1 MICFCVSTIIRN
13 KTLKNK
19 KHPWNINSQRWFC
32 LMNNNENAMV
42 CSGSPHKTKEL
53 KFHQQ
58 LSRGTRNTWLAQTQP
73 AGTAHHLW
81 QHDVLHR
88 KNLPDL
94 FFRPSVAISQW
105 VFRNAGLIEN
115 DGFCLEF
122 RVCNPILN
130 GRGDP
135 FTCRGDTNLGKRPQL
150 DTTWRSL
157 ETWRQINLKG
167 DWTTAFPR
175 CQWSQMVAA
184 SC

>member
-1 MICFCVSTIIRN
+1 MKTQWFALAALLRQKNSSFINNFRGEQETHDWHRRSPLGQRTICGNMMFC
-13 KTLKNK
+13 
-19 KHPWNINSQRWFC
+19 
-32 LMNNNENAMV
+32 
-42 CSGSPHKTKEL
+42 
-53 KFHQQ
+53 
-58 LSRGTRNTWLAQTQP
+58 
-73 AGTAHHLW
+73 TA
-81 QHDVLHR
+81 

>member
-1 MICFCVSTIIRN
+1 
-13 KTLKNK
+13 
-19 KHPWNINSQRWFC
+19 
-32 LMNNNENAMV
+32 MNNNENTMV
-42 CSGSPHKTKEL
+42 CSGSPLKAKEF

-58 LSRGTRNTWLAQTQP
+58 PSRGTRNTWLAQTQP
-73 AGTAHHLW
+73 AVTAHHLW
-81 QHDVLHR
+81 QHVLHR
-88 KNLPDL
+88 KNLLDL
-94 FFRPSVAISQW
+94 FFRHSVAISQW

-122 RVCNPILN
+122 RVCNTNLN

-150 DTTWRSL
+150 DTTWSSL
-157 ETWRQINLKG
+157 ETWWQINLKG